1 MANPFYPPNRDQ
13 KGHESRGSIGGG
25 YDGID
30 NVPFDPDRRGG
41 SIARMGRP
49 EENRFPHPYNSRND
63 RQEPTEGP
71 GGAATFY
78 PKEYVADQILG
89 TGTDGF
95 GGVHNL
101 SQQNSYPKHEKDYRA
116 TFRGNDGL
124 KLEPDSGLRKDDHH
138 QSAHTQPNA
147 KNAALRDRGQAP
159 YAQHQQNYDPSPQ
172 ASNYFLPSDQRNT
185 TPYHY
190 PPSNNFGYSQ
200 STVDL
205 RAPLTHG
212 QQSVDRPDT
221 PGIYRD
227 RAPRM
232 DKLTEE
238 QKKIAKSFPKDLD
251 EEGGS
256 LIKTAIT
263 MCKDWRSF
271 MKLKFVPYYVL
282 IVVICILVALMTIY
296 HKQIVDWLT
305 PISKKVREVSW
316 GWVIPVA
323 ILFIISFPPLFGHE
337 VVGVLCGVVYGL
349 WIGFGVLSLG
359 TLLGELGN
367 FYAFKYLLKKHGE
380 KFERKSIDYACM
392 AHIVREGGF
401 MVILMARLSAIP
413 GHFTTAVFAT
423 VGMNIFVFTIA
434 AILSLPKQLVV
445 VYLGVAIEQAG
456 NGHEST
462 RSKVIKYVVLVA
474 SFAVTIGVAIWLYG
488 KMHKARPIVQARLR
502 ERRFQLLT
510 EAGGGQSGMED
521 SPDLNANDDS
531 SGLGHHLKQ
540 HNGFND
546 NAMMLRDNEIE
557 KQEKMGKKEGFWSRL
572 SGKNKGKETNER
584 GFTDVNLGHEMSM
597 RQNAAKA
604 SFETD
609 SNGHN
614 GGYYTVYEGNTLRPG
629 MSYGDQYMS
638 RVQPFSAGARLPAS
652 GIDRNLQQYA
662 TTSSPEKNVYR
673 AQLPPHS
680 APHSYSPA
688 EETVEE
694 IQSHLYPQD
703 QQIQRL
709 SPQGHPPV
717 SDQNRQYQHIANVGS
732 IYHLPQP
739 SQASSAGGGN
749 YATAM

>member
-13 KGHESRGSIGGG
+13 NGHESRGSIGGG
-25 YDGID
+25 YDGTD

-49 EENRFPHPYNSRND
+49 DENGPAHPYNSRD
-63 RQEPTEGP
+63 ARQEPTEGP

-78 PKEYVADQILG
+78 PSEYVADKKLG
-89 TGTDGF
+89 SGTDGF
-95 GGVHNL
+95 GGGHNL
-101 SQQNSYPKHEKDYRA
+101 SQENPYPVHEKDYRA
-116 TFRGNDGL
+116 TFRGNDGM
-124 KLEPDSGLRKDDHH
+124 KLEPESGLRKHDH
-138 QSAHTQPNA
+138 QSAYTQPNA
-147 KNAALRDRGQAP
+147 TNAAVRDRGQAP
-159 YAQHQQNYDPSPQ
+159 FAQHQQNYDPSPQ
-172 ASNYFLPSDQRNT
+172 ASTYILPPDQRNI

-238 QKKIAKSFPKDLD
+238 QKQIAKSFPKDLD
-251 EEGGS
+251 EDGGS
-256 LIKTAIT
+256 LLKTAIT

-271 MKLKFVPYYVL
+271 MKWKFVPYYVL
-282 IVVICILVALMTIY
+282 IVVICVLVALMTIY

-305 PISKKVREVSW
+305 PISRKVREVSW
-316 GWVIPVA
+316 GWIIPVA
-323 ILFIISFPPLFGHE
+323 ILFVISFPPLFGHE
-337 VVGVLCGVVYGL
+337 VVGVLCGIVYGL

-380 KFERKSIDYACM
+380 KFERRSIDYACM

-456 NGHEST
+456 GGDEST
-462 RSKVIKYVVLVA
+462 RSKVIKYVVLIV
-474 SFAVTIGVAIWLYG
+474 SFGVTIGVAIWLYG

-502 ERRFQLLT
+502 ERRYQMLT
-510 EAGGGQSGMED
+510 EAGGGQSEVEG
-521 SPDLNANDDS
+521 SPDPNAVDDVS
-531 SGLGHHLKQ
+531 SLGHHLKNN
-540 HNGFND
+540 NGFDD
-546 NAMMLRDNEIE
+546 NAMMLRDSEIE
-557 KQEKMGKKEGFWSRL
+557 KQEQSKKQGFWSRL
-572 SGKNKGKETNER
+572 SGKNKGKETSER
-584 GFTDVNLGHEMSM
+584 GFSDVNLGHEMSM
-597 RQNAAKA
+597 RQNATKV

-638 RVQPFSAGARLPAS
+638 RVQPYSAGARLPAS
-652 GIDRNLQQYA
+652 GIDRDTQQYA

-673 AQLPPHS
+673 AQLTPHS
-680 APHSYSPA
+680 APNRYSSA
-688 EETVEE
+688 EEHVEE
-694 IQSHLYPQD
+694 MQSHLYSQD
-703 QQIQRL
+703 QQNQRL
-709 SPQGHPPV
+709 SVQGLPPN
-717 SDQNRQYQHIANVGS
+717 SNQDRQYQHVANVDS

-739 SQASSAGGGN
+739 SQSSSTGGGN
-749 YATAM
+749 YATAL

>member
-1 MANPFYPPNRDQ
+1 MANPFYPPTRDQ
-13 KGHESRGSIGGG
+13 NGHESRGSIGGG
-25 YDGID
+25 GYEGND
-30 NVPFDPDRRGG
+30 NVPFDPDRRVG
-41 SIARMGRP
+41 SIARLGRP
-49 EENRFPHPYNSRND
+49 DESRRI

-71 GGAATFY
+71 GGASTFY
-78 PKEYVADQILG
+78 PNEYIADEELG

-95 GGVHNL
+95 GGGGGRGG
-101 SQQNSYPKHEKDYRA
+101 QQTSIPTINEKDYRA
-116 TFRGNDGL
+116 TFRGGNNHT
-124 KLEPDSGLRKDDHH
+124 SGY
-138 QSAHTQPNA
+138 TQPNGA
-147 KNAALRDRGQAP
+147 LQNASIQSRGDGP
-159 YAQHQQNYDPSPQ
+159 YVQHYQNYDQSPQ
-172 ASNYFLPSDQRNT
+172 PSTYYLPTEQRNGQNR
-185 TPYHY
+185 YHY
-190 PPSNNFGYSQ
+190 PPGNSFGYSQ

-205 RAPLTHG
+205 RVPLTYG
-212 QQSVDRPDT
+212 QSVDRPDT

-232 DKLTEE
+232 EKLTEE
-238 QKKIAKSFPKDLD
+238 QKKIAESFPKDLD

-256 LIKTAIT
+256 LIKTAIA

-271 MKLKFVPYYVL
+271 MKWKFVPYYVL
-282 IVVICILVALMTIY
+282 IVVICVLVALMTIY

-380 KFERKSIDYACM
+380 RFERKSIDYACM

-462 RSKVIKYVVLVA
+462 RSKVIKYVVLIA

-488 KMHKARPIVQARLR
+488 KMQKARPIVQARLR
-502 ERRFQLLT
+502 ERRYQLLT
-510 EAGGGQSGMED
+510 EAGALQTELD
-521 SPDLNANDDS
+521 VSPDENGNDDLS
-531 SGLGHHLKQ
+531 SLGAHLK
-540 HNGFND
+540 HNQGFED
-546 NAMMLRDNEIE
+546 NAAMLQESE
-557 KQEKMGKKEGFWSRL
+557 MGKQESRGKKQGFWSRL
-572 SGKNKGKETNER
+572 GGKNKAKERNDE
-584 GFTDVNLGHEMSM
+584 GFNNVGLGHEMSM
-597 RQNAAKA
+597 RQNAAKV

-614 GGYYTVYEGNTLRPG
+614 GGYYTAYEGNEIRPSI
-629 MSYGDQYMS
+629 SYGDQYMTHG
-638 RVQPFSAGARLPAS
+638 QPYSAGARLS
-652 GIDRNLQQYA
+652 TSEQYA
-662 TTSSPEKNVYR
+662 TTSSPEKNIYR

-680 APHSYSPA
+680 APHSYSPPQ
-688 EETVEE
+688 ETVKE
-694 IQSHLYPQD
+694 IQNQLHNPHSQNQQQCGPNQSGSSSH
-703 QQIQRL
+703 
-709 SPQGHPPV
+709 HK
-717 SDQNRQYQHIANVGS
+717 QYQHVANVGS

-739 SQASSAGGGN
+739 SQGSSAEGGN
-749 YATAM
+749 YATAL

>member
-1 MANPFYPPNRDQ
+1 MANPFYPPSRDQ
-13 KGHESRGSIGGG
+13 NGHESRGSIGGG
-25 YDGID
+25 YDGTG

-41 SIARMGRP
+41 SMARIGRS
-49 EENRFPHPYNSRND
+49 EEHGFNRPHNSRD
-63 RQEPTEGP
+63 ARQQPTEGP

-78 PKEYVADQILG
+78 PTEYVADKSLG

-95 GGVHNL
+95 GGGQ
-101 SQQNSYPKHEKDYRA
+101 SQQSSSPMHEKDYRA
-116 TFRGNDGL
+116 TFRGNDGA
-124 KLEPDSGLRKDDHH
+124 KIGPESGLQKNNHH
-138 QSAHTQPNA
+138 LAYTQPNA
-147 KNAALRDRGQAP
+147 NNASDRDRGDAL
-159 YAQHQQNYDPSPQ
+159 YAQHQQNYEQSPQ
-172 ASNYFLPSDQRNT
+172 ASTYFLPTEQRNDIR
-185 TPYHY
+185 YQY

-200 STVDL
+200 STFDL

-212 QQSVDRPDT
+212 HSVDRPDT

-238 QKKIAKSFPKDLD
+238 QKKIANSFPKDLD

-256 LIKTAIT
+256 LIKTAIA

-271 MKLKFVPYYVL
+271 MKWKFVPYYVL
-282 IVVICILVALMTIY
+282 IVVICVLVALMTIY

-380 KFERKSIDYACM
+380 KFERQSIDYACM

-462 RSKVIKYVVLVA
+462 RSKVIKYIVLIA

-502 ERRFQLLT
+502 ERRYQMLT
-510 EAGGGQSGMED
+510 EAGGGQPEGES
-521 SPDLNANDDS
+521 SPEANLNDDHS
-531 SGLGHHLKQ
+531 SLGNHLKQ
-540 HNGFND
+540 RNGFGD
-546 NAMMLRDNEIE
+546 DAAMIQDSEIE
-557 KQEKMGKKEGFWSRL
+557 KQEKINKKQGFWSRL
-572 SGKNKGKETNER
+572 GGKNKGKETNEKD
-584 GFTDVNLGHEMSM
+584 FTNIGLEHEMSM
-597 RQNAAKA
+597 RQNAAKI

-614 GGYYTVYEGNTLRPG
+614 GGYYTVYEGNTLRPA

-638 RVQPFSAGARLPAS
+638 RAQPFSAGARFPAS
-652 GIDRNLQQYA
+652 GKDQQYA

-688 EETVEE
+688 QETVEE
-694 IQSHLYPQD
+694 IQNQLHSQD
-703 QQIQRL
+703 QQNQRL
-709 SPQGHPPV
+709 SVVGQHPPI
-717 SDQNRQYQHIANVGS
+717 SNQNRQYQHVANVGS
-732 IYHLPQP
+732 IYHLSQP
-739 SQASSAGGGN
+739 SQASSTGGGN

>member
-1 MANPFYPPNRDQ
+1 MANPFYPPSRDQ
-13 KGHESRGSIGGG
+13 NGHESRGRIGAGF
-25 YDGID
+25 DGTD

-49 EENRFPHPYNSRND
+49 EEYDSSTHPHNSRNA

-78 PKEYVADQILG
+78 PKEYVADESLG
-89 TGTDGF
+89 T
-95 GGVHNL
+95 
-101 SQQNSYPKHEKDYRA
+101 
-116 TFRGNDGL
+116 
-124 KLEPDSGLRKDDHH
+124 
-138 QSAHTQPNA
+138 
-147 KNAALRDRGQAP
+147 
-159 YAQHQQNYDPSPQ
+159 
-172 ASNYFLPSDQRNT
+172 
-185 TPYHY
+185 
-190 PPSNNFGYSQ
+190 
-200 STVDL
+200 
-205 RAPLTHG
+205 
-212 QQSVDRPDT
+212 VDRPDT

-232 DKLTEE
+232 EKLTEE

-256 LIKTAIT
+256 LIKTAIA

-380 KFERKSIDYACM
+380 KFERQSIDYACM

-456 NGHEST
+456 SGHEST
-462 RSKVIKYVVLVA
+462 RSKVIKYIVLVA

-488 KMHKARPIVQARLR
+488 KMHKARPIVQGRLR
-502 ERRFQLLT
+502 ERRYQMLT
-510 EAGGGQSGMED
+510 EAGGGPGEVEV
-521 SPDLNANDDS
+521 SPDNNANDDS
-531 SGLGHHLKQ
+531 SSLGTHTK
-540 HNGFND
+540 HNNRFDD
-546 NAMMLRDNEIE
+546 NAMMLQDNEIE
-557 KQEKMGKKEGFWSRL
+557 KQEKKGKKQGFWSRL
-572 SGKNKGKETNER
+572 SGKDKGKETNER
-584 GFTDVNLGHEMSM
+584 GFTDVGLGHEMSM
-597 RQNAAKA
+597 RQNATKA

-638 RVQPFSAGARLPAS
+638 RAQPFSAGARLP
-652 GIDRNLQQYA
+652 GNDRNMQQYA

-680 APHSYSPA
+680 APHSYSPPR
-688 EETVEE
+688 EDVEE
-694 IQSHLYPQD
+694 IQSQLYSQKSNN
-703 QQIQRL
+703 QRF
-709 SPQGHPPV
+709 SVAGGHPPI
-717 SDQNRQYQHIANVGS
+717 SNQNRQYQHVANVGS
-732 IYHLPQP
+732 IYHLSQP
-739 SQASSAGGGN
+739 SQTSSTGEGN